1 MRQQVI
7 QLLRA
12 GLFGLAL
19 AVQPSLLSGQ
29 TLDASAWAVRGY
41 VKNLQQWFF
50 TERPNTL
57 VNGGFFHNRVIL
69 RYTPDTLWSFGLE
82 MRNRLFYG
90 EWVRLQ
96 PGFADALDQD
106 AGLLDLAF
114 VPVRRPALIGSVLT
128 DRLWG
133 QWQRRRWTVRLGRQ
147 RVNWGMALTWNPND
161 WFNALNFLDFD
172 YEERPGADA
181 LRVQYQAGGFSQL
194 DLAIRPARD
203 ARGWVGAMRYG
214 GHTGRFDWQA
224 MAGVYRHTVAAGTG
238 WAGDVGRAGLKGEI
252 SVFYPIDSTAG
263 EASLSASAEVNT
275 LFGNS
280 WFFNGAVLV
289 NSNGFGDR
297 TDLLQLTQANL
308 SASNLMP
315 GKLSLLAAISHP
327 FTPLLQASF
336 TAVYSPNGQLIILAP
351 TAAWS
356 AADNWDLDLTG
367 QLFWLE
373 GAQGRLENAGN
384 GIYLRVRWSW

>member
-7 QLLRA
+7 QILRA
-12 GLFGLAL
+12 GLLGLAL
-19 AVQPSLLSGQ
+19 AVQPSLLVGQ
-29 TLDASAWAVRGY
+29 TPDVPVWAARGY

-50 TERPNTL
+50 TESPNSL
-57 VNGGFFHNRVIL
+57 INGGFFHNRVVL

-90 EWVRLQ
+90 EWVRVQ
-96 PGFADALDQD
+96 PGFADVLDQD
-106 AGLLDLAF
+106 GGLLDLAF
-114 VPVRRPALIGSVLT
+114 VPVRRPALIGSVVT

-133 QWQRRRWTVRLGRQ
+133 QWQRRQWTVRLGRQ

-181 LRVQYQAGGFSQL
+181 LRVQYQAGGFSQF

-203 ARGWVGAMRYG
+203 ARGWVGAIRYG

-224 MAGVYRHTVAAGTG
+224 LAGVYRHTVAAGTG
-238 WAGDVGRAGLKGEI
+238 WAGDVGRAGLKGEV
-252 SVFYPIDSTAG
+252 SVFFPIDSTAG
-263 EASLSASAEVNT
+263 EASLSASAEINT

-315 GKLSLLAAISHP
+315 GKLSLLAAIAHP

-367 QLFWLE
+367 QIFWLE
-373 GAQGRLENAGN
+373 GAQGRLENAGT

>member
-7 QLLRA
+7 QILRA

-114 VPVRRPALIGSVLT
+114 VPVRRPA
-128 DRLWG
+128 
-133 QWQRRRWTVRLGRQ
+133 
-147 RVNWGMALTWNPND
+147 
-161 WFNALNFLDFD
+161 
-172 YEERPGADA
+172 
-181 LRVQYQAGGFSQL
+181 
-194 DLAIRPARD
+194 
-203 ARGWVGAMRYG
+203 
-214 GHTGRFDWQA
+214 
-224 MAGVYRHTVAAGTG
+224 
-238 WAGDVGRAGLKGEI
+238 
-252 SVFYPIDSTAG
+252 
-263 EASLSASAEVNT
+263 
-275 LFGNS
+275 
-280 WFFNGAVLV
+280 
-289 NSNGFGDR
+289 
-297 TDLLQLTQANL
+297 
-308 SASNLMP
+308 
-315 GKLSLLAAISHP
+315 
-327 FTPLLQASF
+327 
-336 TAVYSPNGQLIILAP
+336 
-351 TAAWS
+351 
-356 AADNWDLDLTG
+356 
-367 QLFWLE
+367 
-373 GAQGRLENAGN
+373 
-384 GIYLRVRWSW
+384 